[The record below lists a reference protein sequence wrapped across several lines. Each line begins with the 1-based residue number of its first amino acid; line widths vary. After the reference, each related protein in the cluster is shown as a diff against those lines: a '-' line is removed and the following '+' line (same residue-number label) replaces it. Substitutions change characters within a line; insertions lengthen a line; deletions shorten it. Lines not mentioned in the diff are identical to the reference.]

1 VRLCEQ
7 TLSIIIPALRNVTD
21 VDTLTSPALL
31 SPRLAQRA
39 YTIYAVGM
47 CHVAP
52 ITKRTTDHAVMMMT
66 VSDMITLCH

>member
-7 TLSIIIPALRNVTD
+7 TLAIMIPTLQNRTD

-39 YTIYAVGM
+39 YTIYAVRELGQL
-47 CHVAP
+47 P
-52 ITKRTTDHAVMMMT
+52 QLHACRVPSM
-66 VSDMITLCH
+66 